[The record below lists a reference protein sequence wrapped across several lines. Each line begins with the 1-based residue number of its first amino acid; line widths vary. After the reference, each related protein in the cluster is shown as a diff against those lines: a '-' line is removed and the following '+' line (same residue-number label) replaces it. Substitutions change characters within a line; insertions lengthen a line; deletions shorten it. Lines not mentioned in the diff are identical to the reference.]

1 MRNELLNSFLL
12 DREIINEIFLENR
25 DVITYFISKSED
37 KQGLI
42 TSEIE
47 SIINFS
53 FWDLIE
59 WNDKDEIIERL
70 EEFENDITTIDWY
83 LDIYTE
89 DLIKSLHFLWTDI
102 EITWVEESFDELVR
116 NYQFEL
122 YIKTFDDIK
131 EKFIEFLKK

>member
-25 DVITYFISKSED
+25 DVISYFISKNED

-47 SIINFS
+47 GVINSS

-59 WNDKDEIIERL
+59 WNDKDEIIEKL
-70 EEFENDITTIDWY
+70 EKFENDITTIDWY

-102 EITWVEESFDELVR
+102 EIPWVNESFEELVR

-122 YIKTFDDIK
+122 YLETFDNIK

>member
-25 DVITYFISKSED
+25 DVISYFISKNED

-47 SIINFS
+47 NVINSS

-59 WNDKDEIIERL
+59 WNDKDEIIEKL

-116 NYQFEL
+116 NYQYQL
-122 YIKTFDDIK
+122 YLETFDDIK